1 MKSNNY
7 IGPALDVVQTENQK
21 KSIYRNRYR
30 LMCQVFKPFGNIF
43 DLR

>member
-7 IGPALDVVQTENQK
+7 IGPALDVVQIENQK

-30 LMCQVFKPFGNIF
+30 LMCKVFKPFDNIF